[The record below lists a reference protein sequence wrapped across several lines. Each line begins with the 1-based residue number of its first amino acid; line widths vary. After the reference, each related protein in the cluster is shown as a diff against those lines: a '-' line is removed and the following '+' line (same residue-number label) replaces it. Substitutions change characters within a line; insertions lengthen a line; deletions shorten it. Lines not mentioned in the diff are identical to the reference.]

1 MQTLDKLQK
10 QLLLGTEINA
20 ILKQSNKLLD
30 IVKENQ
36 EYSHKLQAESDR
48 LEKEIE
54 AERLYTARTYGEELI
69 MILHKQFMITYFST
83 KDGKTITRKGNLDR
97 EMQILYK

>member
-1 MQTLDKLQK
+1 MQTLDKLGK

-30 IVKENQ
+30 IIKENQ
-36 EYSHKLQAESDR
+36 DYSYKLQEESNR

-54 AERLYTARTYGEELI
+54 QEREVA
-69 MILHKQFMITYFST
+69 
-83 KDGKTITRKGNLDR
+83 
-97 EMQILYK
+97 

>member
-1 MQTLDKLQK
+1 MQTKLETLQK

-30 IVKENQ
+30 IVKENL
-36 EYSHKLQAESDR
+36 EYSHKLQAESNR

-54 AERLYTARTYGEELI
+54 QERKVA
-69 MILHKQFMITYFST
+69 
-83 KDGKTITRKGNLDR
+83 
-97 EMQILYK
+97 

>member
-36 EYSHKLQAESDR
+36 EYSHKLQEESNR

-54 AERLYTARTYGEELI
+54 QERKVA
-69 MILHKQFMITYFST
+69 
-83 KDGKTITRKGNLDR
+83 
-97 EMQILYK
+97 

>member
-1 MQTLDKLQK
+1 MYNYPIINKTTRKAEMQTQLEIVRK

-30 IVKENQ
+30 IIKENQ
-36 EYSHKLQAESDR
+36 EYSYKLQEESNR

-54 AERLYTARTYGEELI
+54 QERKVA
-69 MILHKQFMITYFST
+69 
-83 KDGKTITRKGNLDR
+83 
-97 EMQILYK
+97 

>member
-1 MQTLDKLQK
+1 MIQLSHINKITKKANNMQTLDKLQK
-10 QLLLGTEINA
+10 QILLGTEINA

-54 AERLYTARTYGEELI
+54 AERLYTASEHMARN
-69 MILHKQFMITYFST
+69 S
-83 KDGKTITRKGNLDR
+83 
-97 EMQILYK
+97 

>member
-1 MQTLDKLQK
+1 MIQLSHINKITKKANNMQTLDILQK

-36 EYSHKLQAESDR
+36 EYSHKLQAESNR

-54 AERLYTARTYGEELI
+54 QERKVA
-69 MILHKQFMITYFST
+69 
-83 KDGKTITRKGNLDR
+83 
-97 EMQILYK
+97 

>member
-1 MQTLDKLQK
+1 MIQLSHINKITKKANNMQTLDKLQK

-30 IVKENQ
+30 IIKENQ
-36 EYSHKLQAESDR
+36 DYSYKLQEESNR

-54 AERLYTARTYGEELI
+54 SEKLR
-69 MILHKQFMITYFST
+69 SS
-83 KDGKTITRKGNLDR
+83 DDVKGGW
-97 EMQILYK
+97 

>member
-1 MQTLDKLQK
+1 MIQLSHINKITKKANNMQTLDKLQK

-36 EYSHKLQAESDR
+36 EYSHKLQAESNR
-48 LEKEIE
+48 LEKEIQE
-54 AERLYTARTYGEELI
+54 EREVA
-69 MILHKQFMITYFST
+69 
-83 KDGKTITRKGNLDR
+83 
-97 EMQILYK
+97 

>member
-1 MQTLDKLQK
+1 MIQLSHINKITKKANNMQTLDKLQK

-36 EYSHKLQAESDR
+36 EYSHKLQAESNR

-54 AERLYTARTYGEELI
+54 QERKVA
-69 MILHKQFMITYFST
+69 
-83 KDGKTITRKGNLDR
+83 
-97 EMQILYK
+97 

>member
-30 IVKENQ
+30 IIKENQ
-36 EYSHKLQAESDR
+36 DYSYKLQEESNR

-54 AERLYTARTYGEELI
+54 A
-69 MILHKQFMITYFST
+69 
-83 KDGKTITRKGNLDR
+83 RKKGSINDFT
-97 EMQILYK
+97 

>member
-10 QLLLGTEINA
+10 QLLLGTEIKA

-30 IVKENQ
+30 IIKENQ
-36 EYSHKLQAESDR
+36 DYSYKLQEESNR

-54 AERLYTARTYGEELI
+54 AERKVA
-69 MILHKQFMITYFST
+69 
-83 KDGKTITRKGNLDR
+83 
-97 EMQILYK
+97 

>member
-30 IVKENQ
+30 IVRENQ
-36 EYSHKLQAESDR
+36 EYSHKLQAESNR
-48 LEKEIE
+48 LEKSIKN
-54 AERLYTARTYGEELI
+54 EEKRISHL
-69 MILHKQFMITYFST
+69 K
-83 KDGKTITRKGNLDR
+83 N
-97 EMQILYK
+97 YKKKEVA